1 MLATT
6 KQNANFF
13 VCNQRFNIFPTT
25 TAGILPDTGRLV
37 QCLIKIY
44 RMNFTLLQK
53 KKGRRYK
60 IGRRAAPKAK
70 YLWT

>member
-25 TAGILPDTGRLV
+25 TASILADTGRFV
-37 QCLIKIY
+37 TCLIKIY

-53 KKGRRYK
+53 KKGRRYNEC
-60 IGRRAAPKAK
+60 AAHRP
-70 YLWT
+70 

>member
-1 MLATT
+1 M
-6 KQNANFF
+6 
-13 VCNQRFNIFPTT
+13 T

-53 KKGRRYK
+53 KKGRQHK